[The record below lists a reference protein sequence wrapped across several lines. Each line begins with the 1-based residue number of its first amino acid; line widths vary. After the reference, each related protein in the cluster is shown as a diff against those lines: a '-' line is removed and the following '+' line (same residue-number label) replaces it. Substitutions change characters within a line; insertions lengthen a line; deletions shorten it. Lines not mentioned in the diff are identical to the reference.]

1 MTIAIEAC
9 PRAAFVPAQRATDG
23 MSTEDVWCLVD
34 RARQGDQFAF
44 SMLYE
49 QHFDSVFGYVLVRT
63 KDRSL
68 TEEITSETFLK
79 AFRRLDSLSY
89 HGTSFRAWVMTI
101 ARNLV
106 IDDAKSARRRYEV
119 FLPEGFDAP
128 SDTADPAAQLCA
140 RAEAAAIRDCMQW
153 LTPDQ
158 RECLHL
164 RFFEHLPVEE
174 VARIMRRRDVAVRVL
189 QMRAVRRLRDL
200 YCADSGGSKRLA
212 RQ

>member
-1 MTIAIEAC
+1 
-9 PRAAFVPAQRATDG
+9 
-23 MSTEDVWCLVD
+23 
-34 RARQGDQFAF
+34 
-44 SMLYE
+44 
-49 QHFDSVFGYVLVRT
+49 
-63 KDRSL
+63 
-68 TEEITSETFLK
+68 
-79 AFRRLDSLSY
+79 
-89 HGTSFRAWVMTI
+89 
-101 ARNLV
+101 
-106 IDDAKSARRRYEV
+106 
-119 FLPEGFDAP
+119 LPEGFDAP